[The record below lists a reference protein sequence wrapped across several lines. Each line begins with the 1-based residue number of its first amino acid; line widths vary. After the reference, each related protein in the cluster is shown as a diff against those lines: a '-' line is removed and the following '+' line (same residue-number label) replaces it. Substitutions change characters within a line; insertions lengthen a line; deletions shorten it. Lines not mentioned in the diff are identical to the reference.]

1 MAHLAI
7 FGFFLIL
14 SVSAWMVWFLKTR
27 KVPEKK
33 YMNKNTSPPCH
44 PKVCER
50 RRSGVRC
57 GEGATDFTGD
67 LVRHLETRQSVAHDG
82 STGTEMLNYIFLDG

>member
-1 MAHLAI
+1 MHGWYGFANPIKFRKIMKKTHRHLA
-7 FGFFLIL
+7 
-14 SVSAWMVWFLKTR
+14 T
-27 KVPEKK
+27 
-33 YMNKNTSPPCH
+33 C
-44 PKVCER
+44 KVCER

-82 STGTEMLNYIFLDG
+82 STGTEILNYIFLDG